1 MLHIPDPERD
11 CCEPEPLST
20 GGSTV
25 KAMRYSAPFFVG
37 ILLLAA
43 CQSGGS
49 SSPSAAESVAES
61 AGASAGAALVCDG
74 EVDGYLARI
83 CDAGKIVAFTD
94 PAYPPQSSI
103 IEATGEYEGFDID
116 VTNEIA
122 ARLGVDVEF
131 TTPAFDLVVAGDWNE
146 RWDIAVGS
154 VTITEDRKEILDFTV
169 PYYYPT
175 AQMATFET
183 SDIQSIEDFAGTTVC
198 VGEGTTY
205 LDWIEGTL
213 TLAPEAGEVAEV
225 PDGIVAT
232 TLQTDV
238 DCADAWASG
247 RTDFEGWIS
256 AIHTV
261 EAVIADDYAIRKVGD
276 PIFFEPNAV
285 CFDKSVEDR
294 ASLVDAVKQ
303 IVLDMHDDGT
313 LTAFSEKW
321 YEGIDLT
328 TQ

>member
-1 MLHIPDPERD
+1 
-11 CCEPEPLST
+11 
-20 GGSTV
+20 
-25 KAMRYSAPFFVG
+25 MRATRRSAPFFVLL
-37 ILLLAA
+37 LLLAA
-43 CQSGGS
+43 CQDAGTGS
-49 SSPSAAESVAES
+49 PSAAQSAAESAAESVA
-61 AGASAGAALVCDG
+61 AAKVCEG
-74 EVDGYLARI
+74 ETTGHLQRV

-103 IEATGEYEGFDID
+103 NEATGEYEGFDID

-131 TTPAFDLVVAGDWNE
+131 TTPNFDLVVAGNWAG

-154 VTITEDRKEILDFTV
+154 VTVTEDRKEILDFTD
-169 PYYYPT
+169 PYYYAT

-183 SDIQSIEDFAGTTVC
+183 SDIQTIEDFAGKTAC

-225 PDGIVAT
+225 PEGLKAT
-232 TLQTDV
+232 TLVTDT
-238 DCADAWASG
+238 DCAEAWRSG

-256 AIHTV
+256 SITTV
-261 EAVIADDYAIRKVGD
+261 ESLIADDYAIRKVGD
-276 PIFFEPNAV
+276 PIFFEPLAV
-285 CFDKSVEDR
+285 CFDKAVEDG
-294 ASLVDAVKQ
+294 ASLVDAVRQ
-303 IVLDMHDDGT
+303 IVVDMHADGT
-313 LTAFSEKW
+313 LTAMSEKW

-328 TQ
+328 KKQ

>member
-1 MLHIPDPERD
+1 MR
-11 CCEPEPLST
+11 
-20 GGSTV
+20 
-25 KAMRYSAPFFVG
+25 AMRYSAPFFVG

-43 CQSGGS
+43 CQSVGS
-49 SSPSAAESVAES
+49 GSPSAGGSTAES
-61 AGASAGAALVCDG
+61 AAGSAAAGLVCDG
-74 EVDGYLARI
+74 ETDGYLKRV

-131 TTPAFDLVVAGDWNE
+131 TTPAFDLVVAGNWSE

-154 VTITEDRKEILDFTV
+154 VTVTEDRKEILDFTV
-169 PYYYPT
+169 PYYYTP
-175 AQMATFET
+175 AQMATFEA
-183 SDIQSIEDFAGTTVC
+183 SDIQSIDDFAGKTAC
-198 VGEGTTY
+198 VGEATTY

-213 TLAPEAGEVAEV
+213 TLPAEAG
-225 PDGIVAT
+225 DVAT
-232 TLQTDV
+232 PPEGLKSTTLPTDI
-238 DCADAWASG
+238 DCADSWASG

-256 AIHTV
+256 SITTV
-261 EAVIADDYAIRKVGD
+261 EGAIADDYAIRKVGD
-276 PIFFEPNAV
+276 PIFFEPLAV
-285 CFDKSVEDR
+285 CFDKAVEDR
-294 ASLVDAVKQ
+294 ASLVDAVNQ
-303 IVLDMHDDGT
+303 IVQDMHDDGT

-328 TQ
+328 KQQ